1 MTGSTVLAAAD
12 FSQDNG
18 WVIAGKMLFVF
29 GFLVVT
35 VLAAILLERKI
46 IGRMQNRPGPN
57 RAGPGGAIQSLAD
70 GVKLMLK
77 EDIIPKGADRVM
89 YIAAPAIAAIPC
101 FLSFAV
107 IPMGP
112 NVRIPFT
119 DISTPLQM
127 TDLPVAVLYILAVT
141 SIGVYGLVLAGWSS
155 GSTYPLLGGVRS
167 TAQVI
172 SYELAMGLSLV
183 SVFVMSG
190 AMSTSQIVDTQ
201 ERLWWGIPLFPAF
214 VIYVIS
220 MVGETNRLPFDL
232 PEAEG
237 ELVGGF
243 HTEYSALKFAM
254 FFLAEY
260 VNMVTVSALATTLFL
275 GGWRAPWPL
284 SAINDGMFNEGWWP
298 LLWFTAKVWLF
309 MFLFI
314 WLRGSLPRLRYDQF
328 MKFGWKVLIPAALA
342 FIVLIGAVRGIQLFA
357 DVDLRSYLVP
367 AAAVIL
373 VIAIASW
380 FWPQKAEPAS
390 ERRRRRVRP
399 VRRRAPGAPD
409 AGAAAAA
416 LAPPGGQGGAR
427 AGDGRRPHAHQGRR
441 GPAGGRRAPCRRPD
455 RRPPRRH
462 HPRRLPAG
470 GHPWLTRPRRCP
482 RAAARRR
489 ATGSPTCWHPSPASG
504 SRSAPCSARCRP
516 SSTPSRRCRPS
527 PATTA
532 GTS

>member
-1 MTGSTVLAAAD
+1 MNVLQAGALHSAAVTDPGTAD

-29 GFLVVT
+29 VFLVVN

-57 RAGPGGAIQSLAD
+57 RAGPGGVIQSLAD

-77 EDIIPKGADRVM
+77 EDIIPKGADRTL
-89 YIAAPAIAAIPC
+89 YILAPAIAAIPC

-112 NVRIPFT
+112 AVQIPFT
-119 DISTPLQM
+119 DVVTPLQM

-141 SIGVYGLVLAGWSS
+141 SIGVYGLVLAGWAS

-172 SYELAMGLSLV
+172 SYELSMGLALV
-183 SVFVMSG
+183 SVFVFAGS
-190 AMSTSQIVDTQ
+190 MSTSEIVASQQTV
-201 ERLWWGIPLFPAF
+201 WWGVILAPAF
-214 VIYVIS
+214 VVYVIS

-275 GGWRAPWPL
+275 GGWQAPWPL
-284 SAINDGMFNEGWWP
+284 GGPIWPGANEDWWP
-298 LLWFTAKVWLF
+298 LLWFTVKVWLF

-328 MKFGWKVLIPAALA
+328 MRFGWKVLIPIALGW
-342 FIVLIGAVRGIQLFA
+342 IVLASLVRAAQTFLDIDVRSLLLPAAIVLGVLAVGL
-357 DVDLRSYLVP
+357 YLLEQFGGPKDEEPP
-367 AAAVIL
+367 AAAPFEPFAGGHPVPPMPGQAL
-373 VIAIASW
+373 PPSRRRAAREPVTVGA
-380 FWPQKAEPAS
+380 PELTKTTAEPAS
-390 ERRRRRVRP
+390 D
-399 VRRRAPGAPD
+399 AP
-409 AGAAAAA
+409 AA
-416 LAPPGGQGGAR
+416 
-427 AGDGRRPHAHQGRR
+427 DGSTEEDTR
-441 GPAGGRRAPCRRPD
+441 G
-455 RRPPRRH
+455 
-462 HPRRLPAG
+462 
-470 GHPWLTRPRRCP
+470 
-482 RAAARRR
+482 
-489 ATGSPTCWHPSPASG
+489 
-504 SRSAPCSARCRP
+504 
-516 SSTPSRRCRPS
+516 
-527 PATTA
+527 
-532 GTS
+532 

>member
-1 MTGSTVLAAAD
+1 MSVLAAAD

-35 VLAAILLERKI
+35 VLMAILLERKI

-57 RAGPGGAIQSLAD
+57 RAGPGGMLQSLAD

-89 YIAAPAIAAIPC
+89 YIAAPAIAAIPA

-190 AMSTSQIVDTQ
+190 AMSTSQIVDSQ
-201 ERLWWGIPLFPAF
+201 AAVIWWGVPLFPAF

-260 VNMVTVSALATTLFL
+260 INMVTVSALATTLFL
-275 GGWRAPWPL
+275 GGWQAPWPL
-284 SAINDGMFNEGWWP
+284 GGPIWPGANEGLFP

-328 MKFGWKVLIPAALA
+328 MKFGWKVLIPGALG
-342 FIVLIGAVRGIQLFA
+342 FIVMIAAVRGLQLFA
-357 DVDLRSYLVP
+357 DIDVRTYLVP
-367 AAAVIL
+367 IAGVML
-373 VIAIASW
+373 VVAIVSW
-380 FWPQKAEPAS
+380 FWPAGKD
-390 ERRRRRVRP
+390 
-399 VRRRAPGAPD
+399 PD
-409 AGAAAAA
+409 AGDDAAASGTFD
-416 LAPPGGQGGAR
+416 PF
-427 AGDGRRPHAHQGRR
+427 
-441 GPAGGRRAPCRRPD
+441 
-455 RRPPRRH
+455 
-462 HPRRLPAG
+462 AG
-470 GHPWLTRPRRCP
+470 GHPVPPMPGQALP
-482 RAAARRR
+482 
-489 ATGSPTCWHPSPASG
+489 
-504 SRSAPCSARCRP
+504 
-516 SSTPSRRCRPS
+516 PSRRQQAREPVTVGAPTLTKGAQERLAGAVRPADDI
-527 PATTA
+527 PGAHGATAVGSSTA
-532 GTS
+532 VDSTEEDTRG